1 MPSSRPPAM
10 FGPYALGVKLAEG
23 GMASVFRAVDTRT
36 DRTVAIKRVLP
47 HVAADEEFL
56 RMFEDEGRIA
66 EQLSHPH
73 IARCLELGVHGGTYF
88 IAYEFV
94 EGRTLRELWKQA
106 EQERTQVP
114 LPFLTYVF
122 SRLAE
127 GLDYAH
133 ARRDASG
140 QPVCL
145 VHRDVTPHNI
155 MVSFAGDVK
164 LIDFGIAKAKGRLSE
179 TQAGTLKGKFAY
191 MSPEQIAAA
200 EIDHRT
206 DIFSWGVSFWE
217 LLTLRRLF
225 TAPNEIM
232 VLEKV
237 VVQPAPPPSA
247 HRAEIPRTLDE
258 IVLKS
263 LAKSKDQRYGSA
275 REVYQELN
283 AFSARAGITATREE
297 IAQTMRERFVEPSQS
312 VRVPA
317 VRQDAQAVVVQA
329 VVDRGP
335 RSWRPQMQQP
345 QMQQPQETG
354 MADENKGADL
364 DIFEGLGKKK
374 KDEKAP
380 VSAPPPPPRS
390 SSAMP
395 TAKDI
400 REAMPKPEIA
410 KVDPK
415 KTMMGHGAP
424 PSQPPGP
431 LPPPSQPPMRAA
443 SPSMPPATQ
452 PSAPPSGAMSPS
464 KVPPPP
470 PGRASLPPIAGSAP
484 APAAG
489 APTSTG
495 QMQAGQVQAPPT
507 KPAGGKPGIDMDW
520 DDEDEATHVFDK
532 EKSVAQAAP
541 QAPGT
546 SPSPMSP
553 SPTSPGAT
561 SQGRISQ
568 NPEAAAERADP
579 QVLTAPARTLV
590 GINGA
595 PNSSGSVG
603 AMPSAPPAPPGAAGP
618 SSVRPPTS
626 VPAPPPP
633 PAPPQPGPNSTRL
646 SAAPPAPPG
655 AVTMRTSVAP
665 PPPPPARQSMPP
677 EGQTTTAP
685 MPMPHRPSSFPPPA
699 AGMPSYPPGTQAGP
713 MPSYPP
719 PGSVPP
725 ASLPP
730 ASLPPASLP
739 PQSQMGSRSM
749 EATQMVRAQSSE
761 GGGKGPVVVLGIGL
775 IAIAAGAGV
784 FLAMP
789 RTGKLVVNVADAKGA
804 PADRVEVFVDGKK
817 QCDTSPCTVDQLSA
831 GEHQIKVI
839 ATGADPLTKTATVE
853 SRGSV
858 TADFTLPALAA
869 KGGTGLRV
877 SGNQP
882 GVKLFIDGREIG
894 ALPQEVKDLTPGD
907 HKIRVAGSERYA
919 ALEKNVIIGKDEMQD
934 LGPMTLKVVKGKIT
948 VQLQTPGAKVY
959 LVSGGERKEVTP
971 LPLSI
976 DPIDPAKS
984 WAIEASKAGFSDF
997 KQAITFDDGQA
1008 EKTINV
1014 TLDSKTAAATTA
1026 ATPATPGPQT
1036 APATPT
1042 PQPATQPTTPKP
1054 APAEVATGEAFL
1066 NINSIPA
1073 SSVVLDG
1080 KPLGPTPQLKV
1091 KVSPGT
1097 HSVLFVNAEQGLKKS
1112 VQVSV
1117 GSGETKAAFAKLKA
1131 E

>member
-1 MPSSRPPAM
+1 MPKSRPPVM
-10 FGPYALGVKLAEG
+10 FGPYALGTKLAEG
-23 GMASVFRAVDTRT
+23 GMASVHRAVDTRT
-36 DRTVAIKRVLP
+36 QRTVAIKRVLP

-66 EQLSHPH
+66 AQLSHPH
-73 IARCLELGVHGGTYF
+73 IARCLELGVYGGTYF

-94 EGRTLRELWKQA
+94 EGRTLREIWKQA
-106 EQERTQVP
+106 GGAKGQGARAHIP
-114 LPFLTYVF
+114 LSFLVYVF

-133 ARRDASG
+133 ARKDASG

-155 MVSFAGDVK
+155 MVSVTGDVK
-164 LIDFGIAKAKGRLSE
+164 LIDFGIAKAKGRLSQ

-191 MSPEQIAAA
+191 MSPEQIVATGADH
-200 EIDHRT
+200 EVDHRT

-217 LLTLRRLF
+217 LLTLERLF

-237 VVQPAPPPSA
+237 VEQPAPKTSQYRP
-247 HRAEIPRTLDE
+247 EVPRTLDE

-297 IAQTMRERFVEPSQS
+297 IAQAMRERFVEHSQS
-312 VRVPA
+312 VRVPE
-317 VRQDAQAVVVQA
+317 VRQDARAVRDDNA
-329 VVDRGP
+329 P
-335 RSWRPQMQQP
+335 RSWGPTMQR
-345 QMQQPQETG
+345 EEFG

-400 REAMPKPEIA
+400 REALPKPEIA

-415 KTMMGHGAP
+415 KTLMGHGAP
-424 PSQPPGP
+424 PAAPPGP

-443 SPSMPPATQ
+443 SPSVPPATQ
-452 PSAPPSGAMSPS
+452 PSAPPSGAATPS

-484 APAAG
+484 AAAAPAA
-489 APTSTG
+489 ATST
-495 QMQAGQVQAPPT
+495 GQVQAPPT
-507 KPAGGKPGIDMDW
+507 KPAAGGKPGIDMDW

-541 QAPGT
+541 QAPHA
-546 SPSPMSP
+546 
-553 SPTSPGAT
+553 GASRVST
-561 SQGRISQ
+561 
-568 NPEAAAERADP
+568 NPDAPVDRADP

-590 GINGA
+590 GLNGGG
-595 PNSSGSVG
+595 PNGPSSVG
-603 AMPSAPPAPPGAAGP
+603 STPSAPPAPPGALASGAAGP
-618 SSVRPPTS
+618 ASVRSPTS

-633 PAPPQPGPNSTRL
+633 PAPPQPGPNSTRM

-655 AVTMRTSVAP
+655 VATMRTSAAP

-699 AGMPSYPPGTQAGP
+699 AGMPSHPPATQAGP
-713 MPSYPP
+713 MQSYPP
-719 PGSVPP
+719 PGSIPP
-725 ASLPP
+725 GSLPP

-739 PQSQMGSRSM
+739 PQSQMGSRAM
-749 EATQMVRAQSSE
+749 EATQMVRAQAPTE
-761 GGGKGPVVVLGIGL
+761 GGGKGPIVVLGIGL
-775 IAIAAGAGV
+775 IAIAAAAAV

-804 PADRVEVFVDGKK
+804 AADRVEVFVDGKK
-817 QCDTSPCTVDQLSA
+817 QCDTSPCTVDQLTA

-839 ATGADPLTKTATVE
+839 AAGADPLTKSATVE

-858 TADFTLPALAA
+858 TADFTLPAA
-869 KGGTGLRV
+869 KAVGGTGLRV

-907 HKIRVAGSERYA
+907 HKVRIAGSDRYA

-976 DPIDPAKS
+976 DPIDPSKS
-984 WAIEASKAGFSDF
+984 WSIEASKAGFADF

-1014 TLDSKTAAATTA
+1014 SLDSKTATATTA
-1026 ATPATPGPQT
+1026 AATGATPAPQT
-1036 APATPT
+1036 APATP
-1042 PQPATQPTTPKP
+1042 ATQPAAQPATPKP
-1054 APAEVATGEAFL
+1054 APAEVASGEAFL

-1080 KPLGPTPQLKV
+1080 KPLGTTPQLKV
-1091 KVSPGT
+1091 KVSPGA

-1112 VQVSV
+1112 VQVTV